1 MITIEE
7 FAQLVLDMR
16 AKQIEYYKLMHRK
29 RLHSKIDGEDL
40 AKAYSEMRKA
50 EQHIHEICLDIVGID
65 EDVDYGT
72 I

>member
-29 RLHSKIDGEDL
+29 RFNSKVDGEEL

-50 EQHIHEICLDIVGID
+50 EQHIHEICLDIVGIE